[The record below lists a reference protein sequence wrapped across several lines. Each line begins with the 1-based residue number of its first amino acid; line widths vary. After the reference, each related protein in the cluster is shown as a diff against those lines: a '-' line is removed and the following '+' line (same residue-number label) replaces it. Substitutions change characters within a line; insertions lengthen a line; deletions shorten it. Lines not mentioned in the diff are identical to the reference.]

1 MTKPIP
7 NTKNESLISKDLE
20 AMKSNYPNFKIVE
33 EDKSISFL
41 HTAKVFLYDKKYN
54 NFNAKFYIDM
64 LPASFA
70 GANIYQGDMFQYSIF
85 TCSGEWDKRLKHLEK
100 VVGEM
105 DEKGLNGVKSKFGS
119 RIGMSKAEF

>member
-1 MTKPIP
+1 MTKPIQ
-7 NTKNESLISKDLE
+7 NTEDRSLISKNLE
-20 AMKSNYPNFKIVE
+20 VMKSNYPNFKIVE
-33 EDKSISFL
+33 EDKSIPLL

-70 GANIYQGDMFQYSIF
+70 AASIYQGDMFQYSIH
-85 TCSGEWDKRLKHLEK
+85 TCSGEWDKRLRHLEK

>member
-20 AMKSNYPNFKIVE
+20 AMKSNYPNFKIVK

-70 GANIYQGDMFQYSIF
+70 GANIYQGYMFQYSIF

-100 VVGEM
+100 VVWRDG
-105 DEKGLNGVKSKFGS
+105 
-119 RIGMSKAEF
+119 